1 MARRWPDT
9 LPLASEPGFGLE
21 PADPALR
28 TDMEVGMPRVRRLT
42 FARNDGV
49 DLVHIF
55 SDTEM
60 GLFRAWWE
68 DAAWSLT
75 GDSDSLA
82 GFTPT
87 AATITAD
94 TVVGPDEA
102 LADRLVDTAVT
113 STHFAQETFGSEAV
127 AGATILCRATI
138 KAAGRTWAR
147 LSFTNR
153 AGTVGQA
160 TVDLTSGLITATA
173 NTLSATIE
181 SRGNG
186 WWRVTITAA
195 VATGGT
201 TPLMRLQLMSDGTTT
216 SYLGDGVSGVDILEQ
231 QARMVTGV
239 DGFLR
244 TDAAGKVQGAA
255 GGTGWVFMPLAVG
268 GGFKYLESRF
278 KAMFKAAAAP
288 GLVWTVTSQL
298 EVR

>member
-1 MARRWPDT
+1 MPYT
-9 LPLASEPGFGLE
+9 SLAQMTDRFGE
-21 PADPALR
+21 R
-28 TDMEVGMPRVRRLT
+28 MLT
-42 FARNDGV
+42 FARNDLI

-113 STHFAQETFGSEAV
+113 STHFAQATFGSEAT
-127 AGATILCRATI
+127 AGATILCRATL
-138 KAAGRTWAR
+138 KAAGRSWAR

-153 AGTVGQA
+153 AGTVSQA
-160 TVDLTSGLITATA
+160 TVDLTTGVITNSA
-173 NTLSATIE
+173 NTLTATIE
-181 SRGNG
+181 SRANG
-186 WWRVTITAA
+186 WWRVTISAA
-195 VATGGT
+195 VSTGVT

-216 SYLGDGVSGVDILEQ
+216 SYLGDAVSGVDILEQ
-231 QARMVTGV
+231 QARIVTGV

-255 GGTGWVFMPLAVG
+255 GGIGWAFMPVAVG
-268 GGFKYLESRF
+268 GGFKYLEGRF
-278 KAMFKAAAAP
+278 KAMFKAGGGN